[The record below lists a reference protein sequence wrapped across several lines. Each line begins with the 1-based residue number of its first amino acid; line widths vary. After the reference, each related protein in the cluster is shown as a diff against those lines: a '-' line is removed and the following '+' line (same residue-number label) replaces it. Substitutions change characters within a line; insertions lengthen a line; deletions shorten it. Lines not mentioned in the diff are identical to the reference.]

1 MAETKDTTTPI
12 NRLPTLFEVLN
23 LRTEPPVDLWCFY
36 AYLRQEYHGIE
47 YLEFWLAVIRHRSL
61 CRRYVRGLREGI
73 MASDRELT
81 SSSQAS
87 SILLETLNDSNK
99 HQLSAFLRGEDTKDE
114 NGNMIQLSALLD
126 LLTPKDQ
133 YLAQEIEQ
141 LRARCE
147 PLQHPN
153 RQLDSPLSTASSPTQ
168 GTTPTAAAWAQDKR
182 KPGGARLALKESI
195 PESLR
200 QKYSPDS
207 GVHSIDEKKAAS
219 VYALPIKPELHKSQ
233 SAPTLPPMLPRL
245 KAGEKK
251 QQPIGNDE
259 KTLKTDTET
268 VVSFVSRD
276 EISRFTHYIL
286 VTYLIP
292 GAEHEINLPPSIMKR
307 VRYAIEIMGRDDPEV
322 FDDAREYV
330 FDVMQC
336 DHFCAFLT
344 SKALGNTNP
353 FGSVIRIV
361 IGVIAMFAAFWVG
374 FILIFL
380 DWKPRATRVWLLLP
394 FGVGVYFLC
403 AGLYNLDPVLA
414 FLGYSES
421 LAGKWIKVREPYI
434 RRLLVKRSVFILT
447 IFLIITAALVCL
459 FTFVPGKRL

>member
-1 MAETKDTTTPI
+1 
-12 NRLPTLFEVLN
+12 
-23 LRTEPPVDLWCFY
+23 
-36 AYLRQEYHGIE
+36 
-47 YLEFWLAVIRHRSL
+47 
-61 CRRYVRGLREGI
+61 
-73 MASDRELT
+73 MASDREVT
-81 SSSQAS
+81 SSSQTS
-87 SILLETLNDSNK
+87 SILLETLNESNK
-99 HQLSAFLRGEDTKDE
+99 HQLSAFLRGEDPKDE
-114 NGNMIQLSALLD
+114 KGNMIQLSALLD
-126 LLTPKDQ
+126 LLAPKDQ
-133 YLAQEIEQ
+133 YLAQEIEI

-153 RQLDSPLSTASSPTQ
+153 KQLDLPLSTASAPIQ

-182 KPGGARLALKESI
+182 KPGGARLALKQSI

-207 GVHSIDEKKAAS
+207 GASSIVDKEAHS
-219 VYALPIKPELHKSQ
+219 VNVLPIKPEMHTSQ
-233 SAPTLPPMLPRL
+233 SELTPPPPLQSLEVHKQHLPL
-245 KAGEKK
+245 
-251 QQPIGNDE
+251 NDE
-259 KTLKTDTET
+259 KTPKTDVET
-268 VVSFVSRD
+268 VASFVSRD

-292 GAEHEINLPPSIMKR
+292 GAEHEISLPSSIMKT

-330 FDVMQC
+330 FDVMQR

-344 SKALGNTNP
+344 SKALGNTTP

-361 IGVIAMFAAFWVG
+361 IGIIATFFAFWVG

-380 DWKPRATRVWLLLP
+380 DWKPNATRVWLLLP
-394 FGVGVYFLC
+394 FGVGAYFLC
-403 AGLYNLDPVLA
+403 AGLYNLDPMLA

-421 LAGKWIKVREPYI
+421 LAGKWIKVREPYVG
-434 RRLLVKRSVFILT
+434 RLLMKRSVFILS
-447 IFLIITAALVCL
+447 IVLVITAALVCL